1 MASTTRRAVLAAVAG
16 LCAAVCAAVLLS
28 AGAERAP
35 GGAVALERIA
45 VLPSGV
51 SEHRQPAARYIQQTL
66 KGLSHDA
73 DEKLAGHNLH
83 RHRRAKR
90 GGAAGARARAPAG
103 RRPAA
108 LASALDPDVVEARAR
123 KLERFERSQTLA
135 DLRHSLSSPLFS
147 AQGRAHTV
155 PYAERARIAKL
166 ESAKLPGPLDGIP
179 KGMLGAAKAPTT
191 MLADRLSYRGVNT
204 GYPEDP
210 VEYVPRVGGKLMHA
224 FGVNTGEEGAWAG
237 EDHWDDEQVPIGQ
250 TFSTHYGIQP
260 APGHPEG
267 FGVNK
272 YWAPVFGARGEVVG
286 ARKADA
292 QLEAPETA
300 TMLTDRLS
308 YRGVNTGYPEDPV
321 EYVPRVGG
329 KLMHAFG
336 VNTGEEGAWAGEDH
350 WDDEQVPIGQTFS
363 THYGIQPAPG
373 HPEGFG
379 VNKYW
384 APVFGARGKTGAPR
398 RATMLAQVEAE
409 VEDHNGIPE
418 LRLDEAPAD
427 SASRSSLRSLSA
439 SSSGAASSGR
449 EHAQGRE
456 EAREAEERVRT
467 ARHTP
472 SKTAQRREEERDAAE
487 QAQAREEQT
496 QSASGAAAESA
507 AWMAAGSQGPVN
519 AGGGVLDARSAAGS
533 MEDGAVAGS
542 EESDAMSTLRAAMAD
557 SRQKTPGHREPVA
570 RQPRMSNR

>member
-16 LCAAVCAAVLLS
+16 LCAAVCAAVLLG

-83 RHRRAKR
+83 RHRRAKH

-191 MLADRLSYRGVNT
+191 MLA
-204 GYPEDP
+204 
-210 VEYVPRVGGKLMHA
+210 
-224 FGVNTGEEGAWAG
+224 
-237 EDHWDDEQVPIGQ
+237 
-250 TFSTHYGIQP
+250 
-260 APGHPEG
+260 
-267 FGVNK
+267 
-272 YWAPVFGARGEVVG
+272 
-286 ARKADA
+286 
-292 QLEAPETA
+292 
-300 TMLTDRLS
+300 DRLS